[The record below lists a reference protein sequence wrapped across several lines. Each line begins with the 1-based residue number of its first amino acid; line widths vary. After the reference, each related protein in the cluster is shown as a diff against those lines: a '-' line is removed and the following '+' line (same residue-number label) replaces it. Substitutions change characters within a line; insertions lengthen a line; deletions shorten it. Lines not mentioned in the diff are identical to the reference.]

1 MTARVLLLDDDEATR
16 LTLAALLEE
25 EFDVAEVSCLAEARA
40 SLTTGTTFDLVL
52 LDRHLGDGY
61 GVDLIPLVRS
71 QLPSCKII
79 VVSGSDKRDDGEPTA
94 VADAYFGKGDD
105 PDALFQKIHA
115 LLG

>member
-1 MTARVLLLDDDEATR
+1 MTARLLLLDDDDATR

-25 EFDVAEVSCLAEARA
+25 EFDVAQVSCLADARA
-40 SLTTGTTFDLVL
+40 SLTTGPAFDLVL
-52 LDRHLGDGY
+52 LDRHLGDGH

-71 QLPSCKII
+71 QLPRCKII
-79 VVSGSDKRDDGEPTA
+79 VVSGSDIRHDGEPAA

-105 PDALFQKIHA
+105 PDALFEKIHA

>member
-16 LTLAALLEE
+16 VTLAALLEDQ
-25 EFDVAEVSCLAEARA
+25 FDVAEVSCLADARA
-40 SLTTGTTFDLVL
+40 SLTTGTAFDLVL
-52 LDRHLGDGY
+52 LDRQLGDGD
-61 GVDLIPLVRS
+61 GFDLIPLVRS

-79 VVSGSDKRDDGEPTA
+79 VVSGSDKRGDGEPAA

-105 PDALFQKIHA
+105 PDALFEKIHA